1 MASLLFNLV
10 VWQISLLLHINAL
23 SVLMDVTES
32 DKSLRILNAAG
43 MNVVFASS
51 IDSQSVVQSIISL
64 YITMPLSVKSL
75 INLLQQV

>member
-10 VWQISLLLHINAL
+10 VWQISRLLDINAL

-32 DKSLRILNAAG
+32 DKSLRILNAAE

-51 IDSQSVVQSIISL
+51 IDSQSVVQSITSL

>member
-10 VWQISLLLHINAL
+10 VWQISRLLDINAL

-51 IDSQSVVQSIISL
+51 LDSQSVVQSITSL

>member
-10 VWQISLLLHINAL
+10 VWQISRLLDINAL

-32 DKSLRILNAAG
+32 GKSLRILNAAG

-51 IDSQSVVQSIISL
+51 IDSQSVVQSITSL